1 MNLDNKT
8 YSGNLTGAWF
18 LFYEIKQ
25 IAKLIE
31 AGLSVEDI
39 KKKVFEENLFQHKT
53 KSSISRAYPSVLRR
67 AKLLNPELRKLLIES
82 SVEDG
87 KLINLY
93 AISEDDLLFKEFL
106 LEIIK
111 DKYKSHLLLLEK
123 RDVNMYFTHKAEQ
136 NEKVATFT
144 DATVNKLRQV
154 YLRILTEVGILANP
168 KRGELNLI
176 FIEEGIRDAII
187 KNGGISFV
195 KIFESK

>member
-1 MNLDNKT
+1 MDSKT

-25 IAKLIE
+25 VAKLLE
-31 AGLSVEDI
+31 AGMPVHDI

-67 AKLLNPELRKLLIES
+67 AELLNTELRKLLIES

-93 AISEDDLLFKEFL
+93 AISEDDLLFNEFL
-106 LEIIK
+106 LEVIK
-111 DKYKSHLLLLEK
+111 DKYESHHLLLEK

-136 NEKVATFT
+136 NEKVTGFT
-144 DATVNKLRQV
+144 DTTVNKLRQV
-154 YLRILTEVGILANP
+154 YLRILTEAGVLENP
-168 KRGELNLI
+168 KSGEMNRI
-176 FIEEGIRDAII
+176 FIETGIQEAII

-195 KIFESK
+195 KIFETK